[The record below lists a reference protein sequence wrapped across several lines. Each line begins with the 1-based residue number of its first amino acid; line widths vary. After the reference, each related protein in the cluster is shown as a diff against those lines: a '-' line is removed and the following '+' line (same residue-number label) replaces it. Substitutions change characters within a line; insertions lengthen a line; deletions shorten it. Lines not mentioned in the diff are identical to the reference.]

1 MNIEIDTRD
10 PEYVAKATEWAKKMV
25 PGRELGFCP
34 GCPHRA
40 SFWNIKHA
48 LELDGRDGFVLGDI
62 GCYALARGPAGY
74 YLSKTS
80 AAMGSATGMACGFG
94 KLDRFGFEQP
104 VIAMCGDGTFFHA
117 AMPALVNAHYNK
129 SNFIMVILDN
139 SATAM
144 TGFQPHPGVGT
155 TAMGD
160 PVSPVDIEKICRS
173 FGAKV
178 EISDPFDLAA
188 TQRLL
193 LDALEDPEGTKVLIM
208 RRKCGLLRL
217 KDEKPPYKVRVDEER
232 CMGEGCGCNRFCTR
246 AFKCPGLVW
255 DKQAGRSIIDE
266 VICVGCGTCADI
278 CPENAIIREEAI

>member
-1 MNIEIDTRD
+1 
-10 PEYVAKATEWAKKMV
+10 
-25 PGRELGFCP
+25 
-34 GCPHRA
+34 
-40 SFWNIKHA
+40 
-48 LELDGRDGFVLGDI
+48 
-62 GCYALARGPAGY
+62 
-74 YLSKTS
+74 
-80 AAMGSATGMACGFG
+80 
-94 KLDRFGFEQP
+94 
-104 VIAMCGDGTFFHA
+104 
-117 AMPALVNAHYNK
+117 
-129 SNFIMVILDN
+129 
-139 SATAM
+139 
-144 TGFQPHPGVGT
+144 
-155 TAMGD
+155 MGD

-178 EISDPFDLAA
+178 EISDPFDLAG

-255 DKQAGRSIIDE
+255 DKQAGRSVVDE

-278 CPENAIIREEAI
+278 CPENAIIREEA